1 MSTTIDQKVVEMRF
15 DNSDFERN
23 TRQSMSTL
31 DKLKVKLHLKG
42 ASDGLDEIGKSAKK
56 VDFSGISSGVQEVSA
71 KFSAMQIIGTTAL
84 VNLTNSAMEAGK
96 RIVSSIS
103 IDQVT
108 AGWDKMGLKMG
119 SVQTLVNS
127 TGKSVEE
134 IEGYLDKLMWYS
146 DETSYSFTDM
156 TTALANMTS
165 TGGDINKL
173 IPMIMGMA
181 NATAFAGKGAAEFSR
196 IIYNLNQSYGAGYLQ
211 LLDWKSVQLAG
222 ANSKQLTEELIKAGE
237 ELGTIQKGQVTIGNF
252 NESLKDKWA
261 DTKVMERAFGKFA
274 TFTEAVYKYVEENG
288 VAASTAIAKLAKD
301 FDYLSVKA
309 LKSAQEAK
317 TFKEAMDATKDA
329 ASSGWMKIFTD
340 IFGSYDKQVLIWT
353 DLANTL
359 YDVFV
364 EPINRLEEII
374 RHAFIFK
381 GVDAMWNKLLEGM
394 NLVDSLKDISKQAG
408 ITTKS
413 LEEYQ
418 NIVDRVWNGDFKN
431 APNRQG
437 LLEKEGWDYQAVQ
450 DLVNLGAR
458 DANGV
463 VSSKNSYNGYRL
475 TLQDVIDVELKHNLI
490 TAEAMK
496 KQEQGIELTNE
507 ERKSIEKLTDA
518 TLDNMGL
525 DEEQIR
531 LYHSLQRAAN
541 KYGISM
547 DELVKRM
554 RTNNAHDLIF
564 GKKQLDERGF
574 QVYDKDEK
582 AMYEFEGVVQ
592 NFGKAIS
599 NIAQAIGKAWRE
611 IFDPLGSGELYMAIY
626 NLHAFSVRMRE
637 ATENQKDM
645 EKLTDTFKGLFSI
658 LKLIKTVLGAGFRI
672 AWTIFKTVLQTLG
685 YDVLDFTA
693 ALGRMITGFQEFIT
707 QNEFIIKGIEWLTK
721 TIANGIIFVHNW
733 VKEWLSVHDVVKK
746 VTNFLSDLGK
756 GFGIWWQG
764 LKETDNIPKY
774 IFDGLVNGIKEW
786 GGKAID
792 AMGQIASFMI
802 EKFKAVFGIHSPST
816 EMFDAGVNIIKG
828 IGLGIWAMASWLF
841 NIVKELAGSILGI
854 VTNMDLGSIIFATI
868 GVGIIY
874 AITKIVK
881 AVTAITEI
889 AKGWTNF
896 LEDVG
901 HAAKSFARG
910 FEIKMAAEAIRS
922 MAISLG
928 IMVVALAFLATQDV
942 EKMWMGVGI
951 LGALAVILGVLV
963 YAASRLK
970 TESKAILQLAVLMIA
985 IGWSLKMMAKGLN
998 SLADIDWAKAWPS
1011 ILALITML
1019 GGLIT
1024 ISALVTKSEKDLI
1037 KLGGLFLGIGVC
1049 FWIMAKVTKTLGNMD
1064 LGVLTQGTIAL
1075 GLFVVLVKSLIKST
1089 NLVTTKEKSFAKLGT
1104 NLLLI
1109 GVCFW
1114 LMARVVKTLGKMD
1127 TKDFMQGMIGITL
1140 FSGLI
1145 VGLIAASRL
1154 LANGKEKIY
1163 KMGTMLLGV
1172 AAALLLMAFTAKI
1185 LSKMDVGAFIKGF
1198 AFVTAFSAMTVA
1210 LVYGLSFINKE
1221 KMVKAAGTVMA
1232 VAGCIMLLAL
1242 CAGLISVLD
1251 PSKMAI
1257 GTAFV
1262 GILSVFAYGLIQ
1274 VSEHARLVSYKSILA
1289 IAAVIVALTL
1299 CAGLL
1304 SLLDASQ
1311 LAKGTIALGLLM
1323 GIAAL
1328 LVYSMKY
1335 LEKFKMPKTKT
1346 IVGLIVIAGLLVTL
1360 AWGLSQ
1366 LASGDINSA
1375 LAVVAAM
1382 SALVLGMVGVVYLAD
1397 KLPTSGFGKLALVLL
1412 GIMAFVLIMNLLF
1425 SAIQEIQHPE
1435 SVVETLIGIGLFLV
1449 TFIGIINLIDL
1460 IGLSW
1465 GAIGKGLLVIGAIL
1479 AGCLAIAGVIGLFI
1493 GFKDAIEN
1501 GLELIATLFEGI
1513 AKIVG
1518 RTIGALL
1525 RTLADDLSYFGT
1537 EINKKGG
1544 FIDAMKRMDGDVALG
1559 VTAFALAVAELTVA
1573 SLINGLRKLLSMYTF
1588 GLFSY
1593 TVLASDLNE
1602 FAETLSEQNGFL
1614 DVFSKYP
1621 SSALEGLKKFSDAI
1635 LVLSASTFINGIN
1648 KLFDLFYGWLTGNAF
1663 SMSSLVDGVTELGKG
1678 LNDLIKS
1685 FLGDDMYNTVTTI
1698 NNTDTEDVDTKK
1710 IEDRINLFVKVLD
1723 AVSESIKKLAEA
1735 QGALPRHGGWKATF
1749 AGGIDSL
1756 SEFAEGFSGLGT
1768 SLTTLTN
1775 ELIKNNFGEKEVGIV
1790 SNAASA
1796 IKDLASAAGEL
1807 PSDGGLL
1814 GDLTGKTVT
1823 LEEFSKQFPK
1833 VAGYLV
1839 QFAQA
1844 LTHAEVNGQIVE
1856 YDWSEDVSNA
1866 VSTASGAVKAMAD
1879 ATEFLNTTGTKIV
1892 EEEDKLFGLIT
1903 LYGETTTTKYVDKV
1917 SIEQFAE
1924 KFSTIAYAVKT
1935 FANILLGNGESVF
1948 DGVSGIKSKFGSSDD
1963 KKWKESLEDVKT
1975 MLPIYTDLIRVIT
1988 ELAKNSKVLVGFDFE
2003 TGWIQDMNGIGQ
2015 KTSHVL
2021 SGVKTEDAFINLASS
2036 LEKLAP
2042 ALHDLIDTFLSD
2054 DYAFLDDSGDKYEK
2068 AKSRMDK
2075 AGEIFKTF
2083 NEKFQ
2088 ITNTKSDIIKTMF
2101 LMSQWSAFSSTPV
2114 DFTYLKKVIKELY
2127 NFVESEE
2134 LKNIDIDNLQ
2144 VRLSQL
2150 GNILYIFKNNLTG
2163 DSYKPLKEFL
2173 DGFKNIG
2180 ENAFDNLKNG
2190 FIDAIK
2196 SDNAFKLLHDGLL
2209 DFFKGIVND
2218 LEKFKVGNDPEVNV
2232 KAKGEELG
2240 KSLLEGYINGLAN
2253 STLLQ
2258 KIYTNAKSI
2267 SQKAVQGIADGQNS
2281 NSPSKESMQLGNY
2294 LDQGFIIGINELKDK
2309 VYDSSFGI
2317 GRVATSGLSNSIS
2330 RIADM
2335 VNSDIDANPTIRPVL
2350 DLSNVQDGAN
2360 AINSMF
2366 ANPSVG
2372 LLNNLSS
2379 IGYGMNSRIQ
2389 NGGNNEVVSAIDKLS
2404 RTLSNNPSNTY
2415 NINGISYND
2424 DSNINN
2430 AVRDLI
2436 NAIEVERRM

>member
-146 DETSYSFTDM
+146 DETSYGFTDM

-353 DLANTL
+353 DLSNTL
-359 YDVFV
+359 YNVFV

-394 NLVDSLKDISKQAG
+394 NLTDSLKDISKQAG

-437 LLEKEGWDYQAVQ
+437 LLEKEGWNYQAVQ

-518 TLDNMGL
+518 TLEKMGL

-531 LYHSLQRAAN
+531 LYHSLQRTAN
-541 KYGISM
+541 KYGITM

-564 GKKQLDERGF
+564 G
-574 QVYDKDEK
+574 
-582 AMYEFEGVVQ
+582 FEGVVQ

-599 NIAQAIGKAWRE
+599 NIAHAIGKAWRE

-637 ATENQKDM
+637 ATENEKDM
-645 EKLTDTFKGLFSI
+645 QKLTDTFKGLFSI

-733 VKEWLSVHDVVKK
+733 FKEWLSVHDVVTK
-746 VTNFLSDLGK
+746 VTGFLSDLGK
-756 GFGIWWQG
+756 GFGKWWQG
-764 LKETDNIPKY
+764 LKETNNIPKY

-792 AMGQIASFMI
+792 AFGQIASFMI
-802 EKFKAVFGIHSPST
+802 EKFKAIFGIHSPST
-816 EMFDAGVNIIKG
+816 EMFDAGVNIVK
-828 IGLGIWAMASWLF
+828 GLGNGIWSMASWIF
-841 NIVKELAGSILGI
+841 SIVKELAGSLLGI
-854 VTNMDLGSIIFATI
+854 ITNMDLGSIIFATI

-910 FEIKMAAEAIRS
+910 FELKMAAEAIRS

-963 YAASRLK
+963 YAASQLK
-970 TESKAILQLAVLMIA
+970 AESKTILQLAVLMIA

-1089 NLVTTKEKSFAKLGT
+1089 NLVTTREKSFAKLGK

-1114 LMARVVKTLGKMD
+1114 LMARVVKTLGKME
-1127 TKDFMQGMIGITL
+1127 TKNFMQGMIGITL

-1145 VGLIAASRL
+1145 VGLIAASNLVAKGR
-1154 LANGKEKIY
+1154 EKIY

-1262 GILSVFAYGLIQ
+1262 GVLSVFAYGLIQ

-1304 SLLDASQ
+1304 SLLDAGE

-1346 IVGLIVIAGLLVTL
+1346 IVGLIVIAGLLVAL

-1425 SAIQEIQHPE
+1425 SALKEIPHPE
-1435 SVVETLIGIGLFLV
+1435 SLITTLLGIGLFFAIFVGVLV
-1449 TFIGIINLIDL
+1449 LIGAVSEMLWMATIGIA
-1460 IGLSW
+1460 
-1465 GAIGKGLLVIGAIL
+1465 AIGVVLTEM
-1479 AGCLAIAGVIGLFI
+1479 LAIAALLGTLI
-1493 GFKDAIEN
+1493 GFKGAIEN
-1501 GLELIATLFEGI
+1501 GLDLIATLFEGI
-1513 AKIVG
+1513 AKIIAKA
-1518 RTIGALL
+1518 IGALL
-1525 RTLADDLSYFGT
+1525 RTLADDLSYFGAKLN
-1537 EINKKGG
+1537 EPNG
-1544 FIDAMKRMDGDVALG
+1544 FIDATKRMDSSMAAG
-1559 VTAFALAVAELTVA
+1559 VGAFALAVVALTA
-1573 SLINGLRKLLSMYTF
+1573 TTLINGVRKLLSMVV
-1588 GLFSY
+1588 GGVFSF
-1593 TVLASDLNE
+1593 TTLANDLNE
-1602 FAETLSEQNGFL
+1602 FGEKLSEKGGFL
-1614 DVFSKYP
+1614 DTFSDYP
-1621 SSALEGLKKFSDAI
+1621 SSVLEGLKRFSDAI
-1635 LVLSASTFINGIN
+1635 LTLTASAFLNGIN
-1648 KLFDLFYGWLTGNAF
+1648 KLFDTFFGWITGHAF
-1663 SMSSLVDGVTELGKG
+1663 TISSLVDGVTELGKG

-1685 FLGDDMYNTVTTI
+1685 FLGDDMYGAVTTI
-1698 NNTDTEDVDTKK
+1698 NNADTEEDVDTKK
-1710 IEDRINLFVKVLD
+1710 LEDRINLFVKVLD
-1723 AVSESIKKLAEA
+1723 AVSEGVKKLAEA

-1892 EEEDKLFGLIT
+1892 EEEDKLFDLIT
-1903 LYGETTTTKYVDKV
+1903 IYGSKTTTKYVDKV

-1935 FANILLGNGESVF
+1935 FANILLGNDNSLFSLEYKGIFGDYKLGGSGE
-1948 DGVSGIKSKFGSSDD
+1948 D
-1963 KKWKESLEDVKT
+1963 KKWKDSLEDVKT
-1975 MLPIYTDLIRVIT
+1975 MLPIYIDLIRVIT

-2003 TGWIQDMNGIGQ
+2003 TGWIQDMNGMVQ
-2015 KTSHVL
+2015 KSDHVL
-2021 SGVKTEDAFINLASS
+2021 SGVQTEDAFINLASS
-2036 LEKLAP
+2036 LERLAP
-2042 ALHDLIDTFLSD
+2042 ALHTLVDTFLSD
-2054 DYAFLDDSGDKYEK
+2054 DYDFLDDAGDKYAK
-2068 AKSRMDK
+2068 AKSRIDK
-2075 AGEIFKTF
+2075 ASEILKTF
-2083 NEKFQ
+2083 NESFK
-2088 ITNTKSDIIKTMF
+2088 IENTQSDLFKSVW
-2101 LMSQWSAFSSTPV
+2101 LVGQWSSLSSNKV
-2114 DFTYLKKVIKELY
+2114 DFTYLKNIIKGLY
-2127 NFVESEE
+2127 DFIESDE
-2134 LKNIDIDNLQ
+2134 LKDIDIEAMHA
-2144 VRLSQL
+2144 RLSQL
-2150 GNILYIFKNNLTG
+2150 SNVLYIFKNNLTG

-2218 LEKFKVGNDPEVNV
+2218 LEKFKIGNDPEVNV

-2360 AINSMF
+2360 AIHSMF

-2436 NAIEVERRM
+2436 NAIEVERRV